1 MFFFFFF
8 SRVAIDGCFFGPNFP
23 MEFLIHYPEFV
34 HHEPILA
41 YKPTLYGF
49 PINHESP
56 AYRCNRFEEKVYI
69 FICYM
74 TLDD

>member
-1 MFFFFFF
+1 
-8 SRVAIDGCFFGPNFP
+8 